1 MLKGDRK
8 YIFFLST
15 CFIALLAL
23 QLMAP
28 KSINWKLS
36 YLKKDKIP
44 YGTSALYYTLPSL
57 FQNTKIVVKDV
68 PLYNALNDKVF
79 KNTAYIIIND
89 RFEPDKLDVESL
101 KKFVKN
107 GNSAFISANFFS
119 KSFMD
124 SLKFKTGVLPFN
136 LESKAM
142 LNFYNPKLKDRVGYA
157 TELTFG
163 KYFTK
168 FDTAAVTVL
177 GDLTGGK
184 INFIR
189 MGYGKGNF
197 YFHTSPEI
205 FLNYNFLKKNNINYS
220 EKVFSYLP
228 VQQLIWD
235 DYYKAGKVHRDRSP
249 LRVIFSYPALSTAYY
264 LLLFSIILFIVIGI
278 KRKQRI
284 IPVMEPFNNTTL
296 EFVETVGALYYQKG
310 SHKEIA
316 DKQIIYFM
324 SYVKST
330 FRVTTS
336 DYDNAFISKLSSLS
350 GIENNKINGLFKYIA
365 YIKAK
370 SEIYEHELL
379 QLNIMIENFY
389 KLNKR

>member
-1 MLKGDRK
+1 ME
-8 YIFFLST
+8 
-15 CFIALLAL
+15 
-23 QLMAP
+23 
-28 KSINWKLS
+28 
-36 YLKKDKIP
+36 KD
-44 YGTSALYYTLPSL
+44 
-57 FQNTKIVVKDV
+57 F
-68 PLYNALNDKVF
+68 
-79 KNTAYIIIND
+79 
-89 RFEPDKLDVESL
+89 
-101 KKFVKN
+101 
-107 GNSAFISANFFS
+107 
-119 KSFMD
+119 
-124 SLKFKTGVLPFN
+124 
-136 LESKAM
+136 
-142 LNFYNPKLKDRVGYA
+142 
-157 TELTFG
+157 
-163 KYFTK
+163 
-168 FDTAAVTVL
+168 
-177 GDLTGGK
+177 
-184 INFIR
+184 
-189 MGYGKGNF
+189 
-197 YFHTSPEI
+197 

-330 FRVTTS
+330 FRVTIS